1 MVSPMPRK
9 PLILYIAALE
19 RLIGALL
26 VQENSEGKENSL
38 YYLSRMMMPNELKYS
53 PTEKLC
59 LALVFS
65 IQKLK
70 HYFQAHVE
78 LTDELLDE
86 DAMVVEVPLPWKM
99 YFDGPAHCEGAGAGV
114 VFITSQEEVF
124 PYSFTLTQCCS
135 NNVAE
140 YQALVLWLKMAVDM
154 KQLQL
159 HIFGDSELL
168 INQLLGSYEVKK
180 PELHCYH
187 DYAQK
192 LIRWLSDVTLQHV
205 PRKENKK
212 ADALA
217 ALASI
222 LTLPRPNTNHYLPIM
237 DSTTRWGWG

>member
-1 MVSPMPRK
+1 MRFGLKNVGASYQRAMQNILDSMLHKNIECYVDDLVVKSRKRKDHLQDLKMVFDLLQRYQLIMNPLKCAFGVTSRK
-9 PLILYIAALE
+9 FL
-19 RLIGALL
+19 GFV
-26 VQENSEGKENSL
+26 VQ
-38 YYLSRMMMPNELKYS
+38 R
-53 PTEKLC
+53 
-59 LALVFS
+59 
-65 IQKLK
+65 Q
-70 HYFQAHVE
+70 
-78 LTDELLDE
+78 
-86 DAMVVEVPLPWKM
+86 
-99 YFDGPAHCEGAGAGV
+99 
-114 VFITSQEEVF
+114 
-124 PYSFTLTQCCS
+124 
-135 NNVAE
+135 E